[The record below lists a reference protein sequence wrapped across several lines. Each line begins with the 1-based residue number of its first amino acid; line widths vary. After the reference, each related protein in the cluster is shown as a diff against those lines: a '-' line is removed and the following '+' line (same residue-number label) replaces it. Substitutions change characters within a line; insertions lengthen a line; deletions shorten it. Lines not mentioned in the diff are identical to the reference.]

1 MSEVREMGSDLND
14 FIIGSVRTIRE
25 AMQQTDRSA
34 TRCLL
39 VVDERRHLVGAVT
52 DGDIRRGILAGRS
65 LTEPVATIMN
75 RSPRSVSSEDIQAA
89 ETARRLMNEHHIDLV
104 PAIDDA
110 GIIHDVHFRYPVEK
124 RVVAL
129 KRDNPV
135 FLQAGGIGSRMEPF
149 TRILPKPLIPLGDK
163 PVIEVIMDRFAAAGF
178 SRFIVSVRYKSEMIR
193 AYFADEAVRSKY
205 ASVEFVEETFPMGT
219 VGSLALARSSLDRPF
234 FLTNCDVLLDSPL
247 EAVFASHEAGRLD
260 MTIVGC
266 NRHFTVPYGVLQ
278 AEEGILRGVQ
288 EKPTYTHLVNT
299 GVYILSP
306 DVLSFVS
313 EDRRTDMDTLL
324 AELLDAGKRIGIHE
338 VDEASWHDVGEWEP
352 YRNALRS
359 LEQAHGG

>member
-1 MSEVREMGSDLND
+1 MKSEIETC
-14 FIIGSVRTIRE
+14 IIDGNRTIRE

-39 VVDERRHLVGAVT
+39 VVDTGLHLVGAVT

-75 RSPRSVSSEDIQAA
+75 RSPRSVSGVDSLAA
-89 ETARRLMNEHHIDLV
+89 ENARSLMDEYHIDLV
-104 PAIDDA
+104 PSIDA
-110 GIIHDVHFRYPVEK
+110 SGTILDVHFRYPVEK
-124 RVVAL
+124 RIVAM

-163 PVIEVIMDRFAAAGF
+163 PVIEVIMDRFAMAGF
-178 SRFIVSVRYKSEMIR
+178 SRFILSVRYKSEMIR

-205 ASVEFVEETFPMGT
+205 ESVEFVEETFPMGT
-219 VGSLALARSSLDRPF
+219 VGSLALARPSLGRPF
-234 FLTNCDVLLDSPL
+234 FLTNCDVLLDTPL
-247 EAVFASHEAGRLD
+247 DTVFTTHESGRYD

-266 NRHFTVPYGVLQ
+266 RKHFTVPYGVLQ
-278 AEEGILRGVQ
+278 AEDGILRGVQ
-288 EKPTYTHLVNT
+288 EKPTYAHLVNT
-299 GVYILSP
+299 GVYVLSP

-324 AELLDAGKRIGIHE
+324 AELLAAGKRIGIHE